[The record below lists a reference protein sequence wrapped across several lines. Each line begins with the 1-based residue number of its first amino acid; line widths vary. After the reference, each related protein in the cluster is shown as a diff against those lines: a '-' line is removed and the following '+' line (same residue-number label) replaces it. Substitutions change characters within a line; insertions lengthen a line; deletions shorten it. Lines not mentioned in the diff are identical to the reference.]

1 MMHKFV
7 WEALRD
13 QNMRTKARVI
23 NTIIE
28 SNKVLCMASGKV
40 LSYDT
45 PSKLLEDPSSIF
57 AQLVL
62 ETGEASAKNL
72 KQRANDLE
80 KQRR

>member
-1 MMHKFV
+1 MLTIAH
-7 WEALRD
+7 R
-13 QNMRTKARVI
+13 I

-28 SNKVLCMASGKV
+28 SNKVLCMSSGKV

-45 PSKLLEDPSSIF
+45 PAKLLEDPSSIF

-72 KQRANDLE
+72 KQRANNRNE
-80 KQRR
+80 KQ